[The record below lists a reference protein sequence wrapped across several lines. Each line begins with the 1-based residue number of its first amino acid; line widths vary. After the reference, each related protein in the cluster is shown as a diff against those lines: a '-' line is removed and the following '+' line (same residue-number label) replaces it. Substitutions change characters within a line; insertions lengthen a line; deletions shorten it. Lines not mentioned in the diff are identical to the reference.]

1 MVFQESKLMLASNF
15 FSTLDG
21 VNKKSSGRSFNVF
34 V

>member
-21 VNKKSSGRSFNVF
+21 VNKKSSQSFNVF